1 MAALH
6 AARAKGSS
14 AQAQMNSIRN
24 SRRMVVVQ
32 QRPGLS
38 ALLWFAGA
46 LVIAG
51 ASYAGWRLGHMDGG
65 GIAVATH
72 ESLQDAHA
80 ALQKRTVA
88 VERQLAD
95 NELGQVIDVDTTEQ
109 LRQTIKEMGDQ
120 RAEIEEEVRFYRQLM
135 APSEAQRGLRVE
147 KLDLIASGERGE
159 GETVEYRLLLTQV
172 VDRHDFIRGE
182 VNLDVIGSAQGAQQV
197 LSLTDLS
204 QPEAYP
210 LEFRF
215 RYFQDFAGKLEL
227 PADFEAERVV
237 VTAVSSG
244 RRGKQIQRTF
254 SWNLQ
259 RG

>member
-1 MAALH
+1 
-6 AARAKGSS
+6 
-14 AQAQMNSIRN
+14 
-24 SRRMVVVQ
+24 MVVVE
-32 QRPGLS
+32 QRPRLRIALGL
-38 ALLWFAGA
+38 AGA
-46 LVIAG
+46 LVVAG
-51 ASYAGWRLGHMDGG
+51 TLYAGWQLGQTGG
-65 GIAVATH
+65 GGVTVAAH
-72 ESLQDAHA
+72 DALLDAHG
-80 ALQKRTVA
+80 ALRQKTVFL
-88 VERQLAD
+88 ERQLAD
-95 NELGQVIDVDTTEQ
+95 IELGQRVDVESTEQ

-135 APSEAQRGLRVE
+135 APSAAQRGLRVE
-147 KLDLIASGERGE
+147 KLDLIASGEAGV
-159 GETVEYRLLLTQV
+159 VEYRLLLTQI
-172 VDRHDFIRGE
+172 VDRHDFVRGE

-204 QPEAYP
+204 QPDAYP

-244 RRGKQIQRTF
+244 RKRKQIQKTF

-259 RG
+259 QG

>member
-1 MAALH
+1 
-6 AARAKGSS
+6 
-14 AQAQMNSIRN
+14 MNSIRN
-24 SRRMVVVQ
+24 SRRMVVVER
-32 QRPGLS
+32 RPGLN
-38 ALLWFAGA
+38 AVLWCVGA

-51 ASYAGWRLGHMDGG
+51 ASYAGWQLGRMGGG

-80 ALQKRTVA
+80 ALQERTVA
-88 VERQLAD
+88 LERQLAD
-95 NELGQVIDVDTTEQ
+95 IELGRVIDVDATEQ

-120 RAEIEEEVRFYRQLM
+120 RAEIEEEVRFYRRLM

-159 GETVEYRLLLTQV
+159 GVTVEYRLLLTQV
-172 VDRHDFIRGE
+172 VDRHEFIRGR
-182 VNLDVIGSAQGAQQV
+182 VNLDVIGSARGAQQV

-204 QPEAYP
+204 EPEAYP

-215 RYFQDFAGKLEL
+215 RYFQDFAGTLEL

>member
-1 MAALH
+1 
-6 AARAKGSS
+6 
-14 AQAQMNSIRN
+14 
-24 SRRMVVVQ
+24 MVVVER
-32 QRPGLS
+32 RPVLGA
-38 ALLWFAGA
+38 ALWLGGALAIAGA
-46 LVIAG
+46 L
-51 ASYAGWRLGHMDGG
+51 YAGWQFGQTGGG
-65 GIAVATH
+65 GIAAATH
-72 ESLQDAHA
+72 DALRDAHA
-80 ALQKRTVA
+80 ALQERTVGL
-88 VERQLAD
+88 ERQLAD
-95 NELGQVIDVDTTEQ
+95 IELGQRVDIETTEQ
-109 LRQTIKEMGDQ
+109 LRLTIKEMGDQ

-172 VDRHDFIRGE
+172 VDRHEFIRGE
-182 VNLDVIGSAQGAQQV
+182 VNLDVIGSARGAQQV

-204 QPEAYP
+204 QPDAYP